1 MQGFQMTGALGS
13 PKKIACGRGVV
24 KLDYKRKKK
33 NLQQFVEKMQ
43 YRVGGEVKQENLTNL
58 VDNGQ
63 VTKARRFR
71 N

>member
-1 MQGFQMTGALGS
+1 MS
-13 PKKIACGRGVV
+13 
-24 KLDYKRKKK
+24 
-33 NLQQFVEKMQ
+33 